1 MVAPLSGGL
10 SSLGLGMSHWA
21 DLAVDQANAKCTVP
35 RYQLVFQAEDDQ
47 ATPQV
52 AGQAATKLASDPNV
66 VRVVRTLNS
75 STSQTC
81 SRSWPTAASSRSP
94 RPTRTRR

>member
-10 SSLGLGMSHWA
+10 SSLGLGMSHSA

-35 RYQLVFQAEDDQ
+35 GCRLVFQAENDQ

-52 AGQAATKLASDPNV
+52 AGQAA
-66 VRVVRTLNS
+66 
-75 STSQTC
+75 
-81 SRSWPTAASSRSP
+81 ASSR
-94 RPTRTRR
+94 RTRTSSVSSAR